1 MSQAAARFRL
11 LQGGSGAADRAE
23 VLYRIRSRW
32 GEAAAQKVRYRV
44 EAATDQEAECW
55 LRRSAY
61 FLDLP
66 SMLDLECRLP
76 VSQLGIRDLL
86 DLLAADARPFL
97 DLVLVRFSA
106 LDPQGWHQ
114 AAGAVPWLEDLPDPR
129 RATRHLYAQGW
140 LLIGCGQEEQ
150 GLALWQSVHRRRGIL
165 ANRYEVFQSVRQGTE
180 TSCSGCGRTGAPHGK
195 ETR

>member
-1 MSQAAARFRL
+1 MSPAEAQFRL
-11 LQGGSGAADRAE
+11 LQGGSGATDRSE

-32 GEAAAQKVRYRV
+32 GEAAAQQVRGRV

-66 SMLDLECRLP
+66 LMLDLECRLP
-76 VSQLGIRDLL
+76 VAQLGIRDLL
-86 DLLAADARPFL
+86 DLLAADARRFST
-97 DLVLVRFSA
+97 LVLVRFSA
-106 LDPQGWHQ
+106 LDPRDWQQ
-114 AAGAVPWLEDLPDPR
+114 AACAVPWLEDLPGPR

-140 LLIGCGQEEQ
+140 LLIGCDQQKQ

-165 ANRYEVFQSVRQGTE
+165 ANRYDLAHPGTA
-180 TSCSGCGRTGAPHGK
+180 C
-195 ETR
+195 

>member
-1 MSQAAARFRL
+1 MSPAEARFRL
-11 LQGGSGAADRAE
+11 LQGGSGEADRAA

-32 GEAAAQKVRYRV
+32 GEAAAQQVRGRV

-55 LRRSAY
+55 LRRSAH

-86 DLLAADARPFL
+86 DLLAADACRFPAN
-97 DLVLVRFSA
+97 LVLVRFSA
-106 LDPQGWHQ
+106 RDPQDWHQ
-114 AAGAVPWLEDLPDPR
+114 AACAVPWLEDLPNPR

-140 LLIGCGQEEQ
+140 LLIGCNQQEQ

-165 ANRYEVFQSVRQGTE
+165 ANRYDLVG
-180 TSCSGCGRTGAPHGK
+180 GAQRRGLDGK
-195 ETR
+195 AGALR